1 MSTAKPTKPETTTET
16 NKKQEKSNAVPTLG
30 ALDEDDE
37 FEEFETDGMYS
48 TLRDSQ
54 PLSHTLTSDW
64 PEEDTIAGAKSNE
77 PNTAGHATVAL
88 DMSGSARSG
97 GNHLWED
104 NWDDDDIEDDF
115 SVALR

>member
-1 MSTAKPTKPETTTET
+1 
-16 NKKQEKSNAVPTLG
+16 
-30 ALDEDDE
+30 
-37 FEEFETDGMYS
+37 MYS

-64 PEEDTIAGAKSNE
+64 PEEDTMAGTKSNE
-77 PNTAGHATVAL
+77 TDTAGHATVAL

-115 SVALR
+115 SVALRYVALNRQLNPSIDTATYLYQCWV